1 MNLTRIVVGDLLV
14 LVLIFVLLNRILDD
28 CNWFPRRFSWCL
40 TIH

>member
-1 MNLTRIVVGDLLV
+1 MKIVVGNLLV

-28 CNWFPRRFSWCL
+28 CNWFSRSSSWCL